1 MPDLFSVKARLL
13 SNHSNEVRLRLLNM
27 IMDKEVS
34 VGDIAQSLGIR
45 QSALSQHLARLRGD
59 RLVSTRKV
67 AQTVYYRCDNLG
79 VRRLLETVDEI
90 YETRAAA
97 EAA

>member
-1 MPDLFSVKARLL
+1 MKARLL
-13 SNHSNEVRLRLLNM
+13 SNLSNEVRLQLLYM

-34 VGDIAQSLGIR
+34 VGDMAQSLGIR

-59 RLVSTRKV
+59 RLVRTRKV
-67 AQTVYYRCDNLG
+67 AQTVYYRCDHLA
-79 VRRLLETVDEI
+79 VRRLLETLSEI
-90 YETRAAA
+90 YKTRPSA

>member
-1 MPDLFSVKARLL
+1 MPDVFSVKARLL
-13 SNHSNEVRLRLLNM
+13 SNLSNEVRLQLLYM

-34 VGDIAQSLGIR
+34 VGDMAQSLGIR

-59 RLVSTRKV
+59 RLVRTRKV
-67 AQTVYYRCDNLG
+67 AQTVYYRCDHLA
-79 VRRLLETVDEI
+79 VRRLLETLSEI
-90 YETRAAA
+90 YKTRPSA

>member
-1 MPDLFSVKARLL
+1 
-13 SNHSNEVRLRLLNM
+13 M

-34 VGDIAQSLGIR
+34 VGDMAQSLGIR

-59 RLVSTRKV
+59 RLVRTRKV
-67 AQTVYYRCDNLG
+67 AQTVYYRCDHLA
-79 VRRLLETVDEI
+79 VRRLLETLSEI
-90 YETRAAA
+90 YKTRPSA